1 MGWLGWQLQVGRRVV
16 ASESIG
22 TLQAVVGGAGDR
34 APMVLET
41 TRGFYPIETPVA
53 LARGVALVRQ
63 TRRNGRRFICDAGG
77 LQCVGADGQGIGFGE
92 KALGLPEEQGRQGGV
107 Q

>member
-1 MGWLGWQLQVGRRVV
+1 
-16 ASESIG
+16 
-22 TLQAVVGGAGDR
+22 LQAVVGGAGEQ

-41 TRGFYPIETPVA
+41 SRGFYPIETPVA

-77 LQCVGADGQGIGFGE
+77 LHCVGSDGQGIGFE
-92 KALGLPEEQGRQGGV
+92 QEALGLPEEQERQGGV